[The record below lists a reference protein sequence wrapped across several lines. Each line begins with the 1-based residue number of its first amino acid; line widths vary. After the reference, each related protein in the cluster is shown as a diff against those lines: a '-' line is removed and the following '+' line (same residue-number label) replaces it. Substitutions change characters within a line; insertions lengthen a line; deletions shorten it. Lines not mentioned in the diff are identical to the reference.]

1 MNHFARRPSVRLGFL
16 HGAIA
21 TFTLML
27 AGTTTGWAQSA
38 DATLRGHATAN
49 SQVTAKNVATGAVR
63 HAVTGADGIY
73 TLVGLPPGTY
83 RVDAGPGTEQLVTV
97 TVASTATLD
106 LTTGGGTAAAAE
118 GPIEEVVV
126 RARRLVEVKTS
137 QVGAGVSLHQIETT
151 PQITRNFLEFADA
164 VPGMAFQVTSD
175 GKTSIRSGA
184 QNTGTTNV
192 YIDGIGQ
199 KNYIRPSGISGQA
212 GSGGEFG
219 QQNNDGD
226 PGNPFP
232 QLAIGEYR
240 VITSNYKAEYDQIS
254 GAAITAV
261 TKSGTNEFHGEVF
274 GDYTSS
280 SLRAATPVEVLAGEG
295 KKGGPSKEYGFA
307 VGGPIIRD
315 ELHYFFTYEGKDFT
329 TPNVVGAPV
338 GLRDDNNVARDW
350 LAGLDPSL
358 RSNYGPVSNPFKESL
373 YFGKLDWE
381 LSSTDNLEFTGKY
394 RRERQQA
401 GAAGV
406 LAASASSTYVNDDI
420 RYQLRWNH
428 TDGNLY
434 NEAMV
439 AYEKTNDSPSKAS
452 DNAASQYVAFGTAQ
466 NGFDPLL
473 QVNGVD
479 PRGYFF
485 AAQRGTS
492 LQDDLTFSNLSWH
505 GDHTIKMG
513 VKFKSIK
520 LEDRD
525 AGTNALYSYYVN
537 PTPVNPGDPDAGTDA
552 DPFQVTFG
560 ARGDPNISTTS
571 SSNSKQ
577 FGVYFQDD
585 WAVTNRLV
593 LNLGARYDIEK
604 TPSYTDYVTP
614 QRFIDAIN
622 APDTNSCAAYGT
634 AQEQA
639 DCPFYFNGAYHGAA
653 PGQTYRDTLRIA
665 GINIDNYIGNGHN
678 RKDPST
684 GIQPRLGFSFDL
696 MGDQRH
702 VIFGGAGRSY
712 DRNVYSILEHESNKA
727 TLYVPTIHF
736 FRAGTGCT
744 GGTDP
749 TCVAWDPSYL
759 TSAGLQNLANGLQP
773 PNYGEMHFLNNHLKT
788 PYSDQFSV
796 GMRNQLG
803 QWNTSLTLAR
813 IMSYDGLIATAS
825 NFYGDGT
832 WQWWGDPDKGYQGS
846 YWGPNW
852 APLHNADGSVAGAGT
867 LYLFENAKQ
876 THITQ
881 VLLSLDKPYTVESHW
896 SASIAYTYS
905 AAYDRL
911 EDNGDYQL
919 DYGHAN
925 QWPTVH
931 SPDVPKHRLVAVGSI
946 DGPWGLSFGGK
957 LVLETP
963 KPFVGSDGTTTGP
976 SDGFNYTYYQ
986 TAWYPKD
993 RIGYKDVDLQITK
1006 SQKLPNDSEF
1016 LLRVDLLNAANWHNF
1031 AFLTDST
1038 WPNAPIYVTDGN
1050 ITGVPRTLKISLSY
1064 KW

>member
-1 MNHFARRPSVRLGFL
+1 MNTFLGRPSAL
-16 HGAIA
+16 HGLLFAAITA
-21 TFTLML
+21 AAL
-27 AGTTTGWAQSA
+27 AWPTASWAQSA
-38 DATLRGHATAN
+38 DASLRGQAPAN

-63 HAVTGADGIY
+63 RTTTGTDGSY

-83 RVDAGPGTEQLVTV
+83 RVDAGAGTEHVVTLS
-97 TVASTATLD
+97 VASTATLD
-106 LTTGGGTAAAAE
+106 LTTGGGAAAE
-118 GPIEEVVV
+118 GTIEEVIV
-126 RARRLVEVKTS
+126 RATRLVEVKTS
-137 QVGAGVSLHQIETT
+137 QVGASVSLHQIETT

-164 VPGMAFQVTSD
+164 VPGMAFQVTSE

-184 QNTGTTNV
+184 QNSGATNV

-212 GSGGEFG
+212 GSGGQFG
-219 QQNNDGD
+219 QQNNEGD

-254 GAAITAV
+254 GAAISAV

-274 GDYTSS
+274 GDFTNA
-280 SLRAATPVEVLAGEG
+280 SLRAATPVEVLAGQG

-307 VGGPIIRD
+307 VGGPFIRD
-315 ELHYFFTYEGKDFT
+315 ELHYFFTYEGKEFT
-329 TPNVVGAPV
+329 TPNVVGPPV
-338 GLRDDNNVARDW
+338 GLRDDNNVLRDW
-350 LAGLDPSL
+350 VAGLDPSL
-358 RSNYGPVSNPFKESL
+358 LSNYGPVSNPFRESL

-381 LSSTDNLEFTGKY
+381 LSSADSLEFTGKI

-401 GAAGV
+401 GASGV
-406 LAASASSTYVNDDI
+406 VAASASSTYVNDDS

-428 TDGNLY
+428 TSGNLY
-434 NEAMV
+434 NEATL

-452 DNAASQYVAFGTAQ
+452 DSPATQYVAFGTAQ
-466 NGFDPLL
+466 NGYDPLL

-485 AAQRGTS
+485 AAQRGYS
-492 LQDDLTFSNLSWH
+492 LQDDLTFSNLRWH
-505 GDHTIKMG
+505 GDHTIKTG
-513 VKFKSIK
+513 IKFKSIK

-525 AGTNALYSYYVN
+525 AGTEPLYAYYVT
-537 PTPVNPGDPDAGTDA
+537 PTPLGPGDPAAGTDA

-577 FGVYFQDD
+577 FGVYIQDD
-585 WAVTNRLV
+585 WAVNNRLV
-593 LNLGARYDIEK
+593 FNLGARYDLEK
-604 TPSYTDYVTP
+604 TPSYTDYKTP

-622 APDTNSCAAYGT
+622 AVDTNGCNAYTT

-639 DCPFYFNGAYHGAA
+639 DCAFYFNGAYHGADLA
-653 PGQTYRDTLRIA
+653 AGQTYRDTLRNA
-665 GINIDNYIGNGHN
+665 GINIDDYIGNGHN
-678 RKDPST
+678 RKNPST

-696 MGDQRH
+696 HGDQRH
-702 VIFGGAGRSY
+702 VVFGGVGRSY
-712 DRNVYSILEHESNKA
+712 DRNVFAILEHESNKA

-759 TSAGLQNLANGLQP
+759 TAEGLQTLANGLQP
-773 PNYGEMHFLNNHLKT
+773 PNYGEMHFLNNNLKT

-796 GMRNQLG
+796 GMRNRLG
-803 QWNTSLTLAR
+803 QWNTSVTLAR
-813 IMSYDGLIATAS
+813 ILSYDGLIATAS

-852 APLHNADGSVAGAGT
+852 APLHNADGSQAGAGT

-881 VLLSLDKPYTVESHW
+881 LLLSLDKPYSVESGW
-896 SASIAYTYS
+896 SASVAYTYS
-905 AAYDRL
+905 AAYERL
-911 EDNGDYQL
+911 DNNGDYQL

-925 QWPTVH
+925 QSPTVH
-931 SPDVPKHRLVAVGSI
+931 SRDVPKHRLVLVGSV
-946 DGPWGLSFGGK
+946 DGPWGLNFGGK

-963 KPFVGSDGTTTGP
+963 KPFQGFDGTTTGP
-976 SDGFNYTYYQ
+976 SDGFNYTYYK

-993 RIGYKDVDLQITK
+993 RLGYKNLDLQITK
-1006 SQKLPNDSEF
+1006 SQKLRNDSEF
-1016 LLRVDLLNAANWHNF
+1016 LLRLDLLNAANWHNF
-1031 AFLTDST
+1031 AFLTDAT
-1038 WPNAPIYVTDGN
+1038 WPNAPVYVTDGN
-1050 ITGVPRTLKISLSY
+1050 ITGVPRTLKVSLSY